1 MKIKKGDTVQV
12 ITGNDVGKTGR
23 VIKVFL
29 NRDRVVVEGVNLVK
43 KHTRPTQETPQGGI
57 IEKESTI
64 HISNVMM
71 ISSGKPTRVG
81 YKTLEDGRKVKFAKT
96 TGEVIN

>member
-12 ITGNDVGKTGR
+12 ITGNDAGKTGR
-23 VIKVFL
+23 VIKVFID
-29 NRDRVVVEGVNLVK
+29 RDRIVVEGVNIVK
-43 KHTRPTQETPQGGI
+43 KNARPTQDTPQGGI
-57 IEKESTI
+57 IEKEATI
-64 HISNVMM
+64 HVSNVMLVAG
-71 ISSGKPTRVG
+71 GKPTRVG

>member
-23 VIKVFL
+23 VIKVFID
-29 NRDRVVVEGVNLVK
+29 RDRIVVEGVNIVK
-43 KHTRPTQETPQGGI
+43 KHTRPTQDAPQGGI

-64 HISNVMM
+64 HVSNVMM
-71 ISSGKPTRVG
+71 VAGGKPTRVG
-81 YKTLEDGRKVKFAKT
+81 FKTLEDGRKVKFAKT

>member
-23 VIKVFL
+23 VIKVFID
-29 NRDRVVVEGVNLVK
+29 RDRIVVEGVNIVK
-43 KHTRPTQETPQGGI
+43 KHARPTQDNPQGGI
-57 IEKESTI
+57 IEKEATI
-64 HISNVMM
+64 HVSNVMM
-71 ISSGKPTRVG
+71 VAGGKPSRVG
-81 YKTLEDGRKVKFAKT
+81 FKTLEDGRKVKFAKI